1 MHILKVLAGQIK
13 QYKKACILSP
23 IFTLGEVLME
33 ILIPFITASLID
45 EGIQAGNLTKVV
57 LYGLLML
64 VMAFIGLFFG
74 VSAGYVSSEAAT
86 GFAANLRDSMY
97 RNIQTFSFFNIDKYS
112 TAGLVTRMTTDVTNL
127 QNAFMQIIRT
137 AIRAPLMMIIALI
150 MCMIISVKI
159 SMIFLVALVFLAVVV
174 VTILLKAMPAFRT
187 AFRKYDNLNASVQ
200 ENVTAIRVVKAFV
213 REDYEMTRFE
223 AATVD
228 LYNRFVKAQSLTVL
242 NMPVMTLVVDACI
255 IGISWFGAQFIVAGD
270 MTTGNLTSLL
280 SYIMMVLFS
289 LMMFSMIFV
298 MISMSVASAQR
309 IVEVLEE
316 KPDIV
321 NPEQPVMAVKDGSI
335 DFDDVSFYYMRR
347 VVTYDDEGRE
357 TVTIEDVNK
366 DDDNDLTLHHIDL
379 HIKSGETIGII
390 GGTGCGKSSLVSL
403 LSRLYDVSDG
413 AVKIGGVD
421 VRDYDLE
428 TLRNEVSVVLQ
439 QNNLFSGT
447 IMDNLKWGNPDA
459 TLEDCK
465 EACALACADE
475 FIDRFP
481 DGYDTWITQGGT
493 NVSGGQKQRLC
504 IARALMKK
512 PKVLILDDSTS
523 ACDTATDAK
532 IRGAFAT
539 KIPGTTKLI
548 IAQRISSVQDADRII
563 VMENGAIDAFDTH
576 ENLLKTNGI
585 YREIYESQVQGGGD
599 FDEPK

>member
-1 MHILKVLAGQIK
+1 MHILTVLAGQIK
-13 QYKKACILSP
+13 QYKKATILTP
-23 IFTLGEVLME
+23 LFTLGEVLME

-45 EGIQAGNLTKVV
+45 EGISAGNMTKV
-57 LYGLLML
+57 LQYGGLML
-64 VMAFIGLFFG
+64 IMAFAALFFG
-74 VSAGYVSSEAAT
+74 VAAGWNSAEAAS
-86 GFAANLRDSMY
+86 GFAANIRDSMY

-127 QNAFMQIIRT
+127 QNAFMQIIRV
-137 AIRAPLMMIIALI
+137 AVRSPLMMIIALI

-159 SMIFLVALVFLAVVV
+159 SLIFLVALAVLAAV
-174 VTILLKAMPAFRT
+174 IIFIMLKAMPAFQA
-187 AFRKYDNLNASVQ
+187 AFRKYDALNASVQ

-223 AATVD
+223 KATVD
-228 LYNRFVKAQSLTVL
+228 LYERFVRASKLTAI
-242 NMPVMTLVVDACI
+242 NMPTMTLVVDACI
-255 IGISWFGAQFIVAGD
+255 IGISWFGAQFIVAGE

-280 SYIMMVLFS
+280 SYVMMVLFS

-309 IVEVLEE
+309 IVEVLDE

-321 NPEQPVMAVKDGSI
+321 NPEDPVMTVKDGSI
-335 DFDDVSFYYMRR
+335 DFNDVNFYYLRR
-347 VVTYDDEGRE
+347 IVEYDEAGRE
-357 TVTIEDVNK
+357 IITIEDVDKNN
-366 DDDNDLTLHHIDL
+366 DDDLTLHHIDL
-379 HIKSGETIGII
+379 HIQSGETIGII

-403 LSRLYDVSDG
+403 LSRLYDVSEG
-413 AVKIGGVD
+413 SVEIGGVD
-421 VRDYDLE
+421 VRNYDIE

-439 QNNLFSGT
+439 QNNLFAGT
-447 IMDNLKWGNPDA
+447 ILDNLRWGNESA
-459 TLEDCK
+459 TLEECK
-465 EACALACADE
+465 EACQLACADE

-481 DGYDTWITQGGT
+481 DGYNTWITQGGT

-532 IRGAFAT
+532 IRSAFAT

-563 VMENGAIDAFDTH
+563 VMENGAVNAFDTH
-576 ENLLKTNGI
+576 ENLLKTNEI
-585 YREIYESQVQGGGD
+585 YREIYESQQQGGGD
-599 FDEPK
+599 FDQPA

>member
-1 MHILKVLAGQIK
+1 MHILTVLAGQIK
-13 QYKKACILSP
+13 QYKKATILTP
-23 IFTLGEVLME
+23 LFTLGEVLME

-45 EGIQAGNLTKVV
+45 EGISAGNMTKV
-57 LYGLLML
+57 LQYGGLML
-64 VMAFIGLFFG
+64 IMAFAALFFG
-74 VSAGYVSSEAAT
+74 VAAGWNSAEAAS
-86 GFAANLRDSMY
+86 GFAANIRDSMY

-127 QNAFMQIIRT
+127 QNAFMQIIRV
-137 AIRAPLMMIIALI
+137 AVRSPLMMIIALI

-159 SMIFLVALVFLAVVV
+159 SLIFLVALAVLAAV
-174 VTILLKAMPAFRT
+174 IIFIMLKAMPAFQA
-187 AFRKYDNLNASVQ
+187 AFRKYDALNASVQ

-223 AATVD
+223 KATVD
-228 LYNRFVKAQSLTVL
+228 LYERFVRASKLTAV
-242 NMPVMTLVVDACI
+242 NMPTMTLVVDACI
-255 IGISWFGAQFIVAGD
+255 IGISWFGAQFIVAGE

-280 SYIMMVLFS
+280 SYVMMVLFS

-309 IVEVLEE
+309 IVEVLDE

-321 NPEQPVMAVKDGSI
+321 NPEDPVMTVKDGSI
-335 DFDDVSFYYMRR
+335 DFNDVNFYYLRR
-347 VVTYDDEGRE
+347 IVEYDEAGRE
-357 TVTIEDVNK
+357 IITIEDVDK
-366 DDDNDLTLHHIDL
+366 DNDDDLTLHHIDL
-379 HIKSGETIGII
+379 HIQSGETIGII

-403 LSRLYDVSDG
+403 LSRLYDVSEG
-413 AVKIGGVD
+413 SVEIGGVD
-421 VRDYDLE
+421 VRNYDIE

-447 IMDNLKWGNPDA
+447 ILDNLRWGNESA
-459 TLEDCK
+459 TLEECK
-465 EACALACADE
+465 EACQLACADE

-481 DGYDTWITQGGT
+481 DGYNTWITQGGT

-532 IRGAFAT
+532 IRSAFAT

-563 VMENGAIDAFDTH
+563 VMENGAVNAFDTH
-576 ENLLKTNGI
+576 ENLLKTNEI
-585 YREIYESQVQGGGD
+585 YREIYESQQQGGGD
-599 FDEPK
+599 FDQPA

>member
-13 QYKKACILSP
+13 QYKKATILTP
-23 IFTLGEVLME
+23 LFTFGEVLME

-45 EGIQAGNLTKVV
+45 EGISAGNMTKV
-57 LYGLLML
+57 LQYGGLML
-64 VMAFIGLFFG
+64 IMAFAALFFG
-74 VSAGYVSSEAAT
+74 VAAGWNSAEAAS
-86 GFAANLRDSMY
+86 GFAANIRDSMY

-127 QNAFMQIIRT
+127 QNAFMQIIRV
-137 AIRAPLMMIIALI
+137 AVRSPLMMIIALI

-159 SMIFLVALVFLAVVV
+159 SLIFLVALAVLAAV
-174 VTILLKAMPAFRT
+174 IIFIMLKAMPAFQA
-187 AFRKYDNLNASVQ
+187 AFRKYDALNASVQ

-223 AATVD
+223 KATVD
-228 LYNRFVKAQSLTVL
+228 LYERFVRASKLTAI
-242 NMPVMTLVVDACI
+242 NMPTMTLVVDACI
-255 IGISWFGAQFIVAGD
+255 IGISWFGAQFIVAGE

-280 SYIMMVLFS
+280 SYVMMVLFS

-309 IVEVLEE
+309 IVEVLDE

-321 NPEQPVMAVKDGSI
+321 NPEDPVMTVKDGSI
-335 DFDDVSFYYMRR
+335 DFNDVNFYYLRR
-347 VVTYDDEGRE
+347 IVEYDDAGRE
-357 TVTIEDVNK
+357 IITIEDVDK
-366 DDDNDLTLHHIDL
+366 DNDDDLTLHHIDL
-379 HIKSGETIGII
+379 HIQSGETIGII

-403 LSRLYDVSDG
+403 LSRLYDVSEG
-413 AVKIGGVD
+413 SVEIGGVD
-421 VRDYDLE
+421 VRNYDIE

-447 IMDNLKWGNPDA
+447 ILDNLRWGNESA
-459 TLEDCK
+459 TLEECK
-465 EACALACADE
+465 EACELACADE

-481 DGYDTWITQGGT
+481 DGYNTWITQGGT

-532 IRGAFAT
+532 IRSAFAT

-563 VMENGAIDAFDTH
+563 VMENGAVNAFDTH
-576 ENLLKTNGI
+576 ENLLKTNEI
-585 YREIYESQVQGGGD
+585 YREIYESQQQGGGD
-599 FDEPK
+599 FDQPA

>member
-1 MHILKVLAGQIK
+1 MHILKVLAGQIR
-13 QYKKACILSP
+13 QYKKSCILSP

-45 EGIQAGNLTKVV
+45 EGIQAGNLPKV
-57 LYGLLML
+57 LMYGGLML

-74 VSAGYVSSEAAT
+74 VAAGYVSSEAAT
-86 GFAANLRDSMY
+86 GFAANLRESMY

-137 AIRAPLMMIIALI
+137 AVRAPFMMVIALV
-150 MCMIISVKI
+150 MCMIINVKI
-159 SMIFLVALVFLAVVV
+159 SMIFLVALIFLAVVV
-174 VTILLKAMPAFRT
+174 VAIMLKAMPAFRA

-213 REDYEMTRFE
+213 REDYEMSRFE
-223 AATVD
+223 KATVD
-228 LYNRFVKAQSLTVL
+228 LYERFVRAQSLTIL
-242 NMPVMTLVVDACI
+242 NMPVMTFVVDACI

-321 NPEQPVMAVKDGSI
+321 NPEHPVMEVKDGSI
-335 DFDDVSFYYMRR
+335 DYDDVNFYYMHR
-347 VVTYDDEGRE
+347 VVSYDEEGRE
-357 TVTIEDVNK
+357 IITIEDVNK
-366 DDDNDLTLHHIDL
+366 EDDNDLTLHHIDL
-379 HIKSGETIGII
+379 HIRSGETIGVI
-390 GGTGCGKSSLVSL
+390 GGTGCGKSSLVAL
-403 LSRLYDVSDG
+403 LSRLYDVSGG

-421 VRDYDLE
+421 VRDYDIE

-459 TLEDCK
+459 TLEDCR
-465 EACALACADE
+465 EACELACADE

-532 IRGAFAT
+532 IRRAFAT

-548 IAQRISSVQDADRII
+548 IAQRISSVQDADRIV
-563 VMENGAIDAFDTH
+563 VMENGTVDAFGTH
-576 ENLLKTNGI
+576 EELLATNAI
-585 YREIYESQVQGGGD
+585 YREIYESQQQGGGD
-599 FDEPK
+599 FDQPA